1 MIQLIGSAILAGI
14 VLSFGFGSVF
24 FALVQTS
31 IEYGFK
37 NAVKIALGVCFGD
50 FLLIGIAILGA
61 TILPSSDVFS
71 AWARGIGAILLLIL
85 GIIQFRNKKVS
96 TKIQEYRWLKFLYFF
111 IKGFLLNVLNPVN
124 LISWLVL
131 AASLKSYRYNTSE
144 QTYFLIITVLT
155 IFICESLIALFA
167 SKIKIYLS
175 ESIIHKISIVT
186 GLVFIGLSI
195 KFVYDLIFQYLL

>member
-1 MIQLIGSAILAGI
+1 MLQLISSAIFAGI
-14 VLSFGFGSVF
+14 ILSFGFGSVF
-24 FALVQTS
+24 FALIQTS

-50 FLLIGIAILGA
+50 FLLISIAILGA
-61 TILPSSDVFS
+61 IIIPSGDIFS
-71 AWARGIGAILLLIL
+71 AWAKGIGAVLLLIL
-85 GIIQFRNKKVS
+85 GIIHIRNKKVS
-96 TKIQEYRWLKFLYFF
+96 AKVQEYRWLKFLYFF

-131 AASLKSYRYNTSE
+131 AASLKSYKYSTNE
-144 QTYFLIITVLT
+144 QSYFLIITVVT

-175 ESIIHKISIVT
+175 ESIIQKINIIT
-186 GLVFIGLSI
+186 GLVFIGLSL
-195 KFVYDLIFQYLL
+195 KFFYDLLIQFQF